1 MVSMVSFNLLQMKC
15 IKLLQS
21 AKQQMMALNK
31 NATHPF
37 TIKNFEEGA
46 FWMYEILKIISP
58 NSQPIFIKSK
68 KYKWYGWLKY
78 GLSMAAFFVSFFIF
92 IKLNFL
98 FIPISFIIFYIV
110 EIHFA
115 FLFPL
120 MIDGVKNPIQQ
131 SISVVYK
138 MSFISVLVTVMGIA
152 AYMLVGLFNLKQP
165 LKNWYIGCLAI
176 LIWYNND
183 VRNRI

>member
-1 MVSMVSFNLLQMKC
+1 MKC
-15 IKLLQS
+15 IKLLQA

-31 NATHPF
+31 NATHQF

-68 KYKWYGWLKY
+68 KYEWYGRLKY
-78 GLSMAAFFVSFFIF
+78 GLSMAAFFVCFFIF
-92 IKLNFL
+92 TKLNFL
-98 FIPISFIIFYIV
+98 LIPISFIVFYIV

-120 MIDGVKNPIQQ
+120 LIDGAKNPIQQ
-131 SISVVYK
+131 SVYAVYK
-138 MSFISVLVTVMGIA
+138 IGFIAVLVTVIGIA
-152 AYMLVGLFNLKQP
+152 AYMLIGLFNFKQP

-176 LIWYNND
+176 LTWYNND

>member
-1 MVSMVSFNLLQMKC
+1 MKC
-15 IKLLQS
+15 IKLLQA
-21 AKQQMMALNK
+21 AKQQMMALSK
-31 NATHPF
+31 NTTHQF

-58 NSQPIFIKSK
+58 THQTIFIKSK
-68 KYKWYGWLKY
+68 KYEWYGWLKY
-78 GLSMAAFFVSFFIF
+78 GLSLAAFIISFFIF
-92 IKLNFL
+92 AKLNFL

-120 MIDGVKNPIQQ
+120 MIDGAKKPIQQ
-131 SISVVYK
+131 SIYAVYK
-138 MSFISVLVTVMGIA
+138 MGFISVLVTVIGIA
-152 AYMLVGLFNLKQP
+152 AYMLVGLCNFKQP

-176 LIWYNND
+176 LIWYTND